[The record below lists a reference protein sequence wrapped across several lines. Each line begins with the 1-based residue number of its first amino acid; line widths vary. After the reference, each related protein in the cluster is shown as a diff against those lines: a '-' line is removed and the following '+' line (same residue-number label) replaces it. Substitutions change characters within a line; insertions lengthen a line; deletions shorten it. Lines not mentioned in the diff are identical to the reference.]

1 MSKQKSITTKN
12 SLWQH
17 AKQPG
22 STCYCNSRFQRQASA
37 ARHGHFS
44 LLSLLLLCQQ
54 ATCMHLSEH
63 SIMPCSVSSM
73 QQGLCGNR
81 ALVSLGCP
89 AVINYNQ
96 TPDENSGVHCDVR
109 SEAMGT

>member
-1 MSKQKSITTKN
+1 MQN
-12 SLWQH
+12 NLDQH
-17 AKQPG
+17 ATAIQG
-22 STCYCNSRFQRQASA
+22 SSVRQVLLGMDISA
-37 ARHGHFS
+37 CCHYFCCVSKLHACIS
-44 LLSLLLLCQQ
+44 QK
-54 ATCMHLSEH
+54 H